1 MKNVIEWTKKLYV
14 FAQYILVSMNVR
26 FNLNPLMSYS
36 KYILIVFMNLNSCLQ
51 LQAKFAKYDII
62 GQSILQQGKIFTG
75 LTYFYLNII
84 QTDR

>member
-1 MKNVIEWTKKLYV
+1 
-14 FAQYILVSMNVR
+14 MNVR